1 MPPVSQGPLF
11 FCQHKPMVRT
21 VSLQASDVQRAL
33 GSRPVSRTAH
43 FVLHA
48 LALPASAG
56 APALALRSRGKAA
69 DSCELSTGHGSESLV
84 LVDDSLVQMPSD
96 TAPLLPQWRLG
107 LVLPKKQARRSVT
120 RSLIRHQ
127 AREALRRHA
136 PAVFG
141 ATPASGQV
149 VDAWVVR
156 LKTPFDRSQY
166 PSAASE
172 ALKLAV
178 RQELDELWGRMTQ
191 GGWRLPEAVTVSA
204 TPAPAAKVG
213 KAIKAIKAN
222 NGPTVSPL
230 PKAAS

>member
-21 VSLQASDVQRAL
+21 VSLQASDFQRAL

-48 LALPASAG
+48 LPVLPPHR
-56 APALALRSRGKAA
+56 PANPG
-69 DSCELSTGHGSESLV
+69 DLSTGLGSETLV
-84 LVDDSLVQMPSD
+84 LVDDSPAQRPSA

-149 VDAWVVR
+149 VDGWVVR
-156 LKTPFDRSQY
+156 LKTPFDRTQY

-178 RQELDELWGRMTQ
+178 RQELDELWGRMAQ
-191 GGWRLPEAVTVSA
+191 GGWRLPETVSA
-204 TPAPAAKVG
+204 KPANVPAKPVMVAR
-213 KAIKAIKAN
+213 A
-222 NGPTVSPL
+222 
-230 PKAAS
+230 PKAAP